1 MKLHTLLI
9 FGFAFGMTGCAE
21 KEQATTEA
29 IDEVQAP
36 PPVAEAS
43 PAEAEKWQDDDF
55 LEHMHRHADELDELN
70 LALADGDLDAAK
82 ASANWLSR
90 HDGISG
96 IPPEWKLYLVDMR
109 EAADAVAEAGDLE
122 AARLPAERITEN
134 CQGCHIAAGIVGD

>member
-9 FGFAFGMTGCAE
+9 FGFTLSMTGCAE
-21 KEQATTEA
+21 KEQATPEA
-29 IDEVQAP
+29 VDEVQAP
-36 PPVAEAS
+36 PPAAEAS
-43 PAEAEKWQDDDF
+43 PEKAEKWQNDVF
-55 LEHMHRHADELDELN
+55 LKHMHRHADELDELN

-90 HDGISG
+90 HDGVSG
-96 IPPEWKLYLVDMR
+96 IPPQWKLYLVDMR
-109 EAADAVAEAGDLE
+109 EAADAVAEATDLE